1 MANELDKR
9 GGVEGGPQP
18 TQGRELVIV
27 GLGHLTIM
35 AEASGRRHGRRGAG
49 QHLHLSALRP
59 RVRPMLPG
67 S

>member
-1 MANELDKR
+1 MANDLDER
-9 GGVEGGPQP
+9 GGDGGPQP

-27 GLGHLTIM
+27 DFGHLTSM
-35 AEASGRRHGRRGAG
+35 ADASGRRPGPRDAG